1 MDYNQEYIQQVQNIR
16 TTLLNNIDFRNGA
29 VQDLTNAM
37 IMNGICADVKYKGN
51 IRFRFC
57 YRWSRYWY
65 AVMKNQEFISPRYL
79 VKNIDEH
86 LYKKIQKL
94 INEIENGDFINKKT
108 ASEKADDIIHARNL
122 TSYMNKTKWQE
133 FLYAMT
139 KEMPLAIPY
148 DYKTLFE
155 DEREELL
162 WGTSYDCESF
172 NYYCF
177 KSIEWVKLKPKFLE
191 YIYKGRLI
199 DDDLIPHDV
208 EKEFCTLMNK
218 YSIPYEYDSSEEIY
232 VIYGYK

>member
-133 FLYAMT
+133 FLET
-139 KEMPLAIPY
+139 V
-148 DYKTLFE
+148 
-155 DEREELL
+155 
-162 WGTSYDCESF
+162 SSF
-172 NYYCF
+172 
-177 KSIEWVKLKPKFLE
+177 V
-191 YIYKGRLI
+191 
-199 DDDLIPHDV
+199 
-208 EKEFCTLMNK
+208 
-218 YSIPYEYDSSEEIY
+218 
-232 VIYGYK
+232 

>member
-1 MDYNQEYIQQVQNIR
+1 
-16 TTLLNNIDFRNGA
+16 
-29 VQDLTNAM
+29 
-37 IMNGICADVKYKGN
+37 
-51 IRFRFC
+51 
-57 YRWSRYWY
+57 
-65 AVMKNQEFISPRYL
+65 
-79 VKNIDEH
+79 
-86 LYKKIQKL
+86 
-94 INEIENGDFINKKT
+94 
-108 ASEKADDIIHARNL
+108 
-122 TSYMNKTKWQE
+122 
-133 FLYAMT
+133 MT
-139 KEMPLAIPY
+139 KEMPLAVPY

-191 YIYKGRLI
+191 HVYKGRLI

-218 YSIPYEYDSSEEIY
+218 YNIPYEYDSSEEIY